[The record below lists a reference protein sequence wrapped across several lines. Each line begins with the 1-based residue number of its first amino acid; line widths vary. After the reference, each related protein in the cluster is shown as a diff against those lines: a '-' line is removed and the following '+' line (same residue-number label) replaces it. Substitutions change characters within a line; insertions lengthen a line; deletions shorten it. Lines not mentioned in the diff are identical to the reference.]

1 MSPDEMV
8 GIFCLIGGAALCVFG
23 SKYQECTLSFFGSG
37 VGAYL
42 FYLVG
47 SKIEFGFTTQIILSI
62 LVSLIF
68 SFICMKLKRLSVLL
82 IAIIHSLCITNLMA
96 PGLGEH
102 WSQFVMYACLIIL
115 PSLFLYVPDIGIVV
129 SSSFFGSWIFVA
141 GIEQFIGTG
150 FPNPMVVLFNRDWDR
165 LVVIEESAFLEC
177 LLVCS
182 IMLTSLLIQIKT
194 LVSSNEVQM
203 LDIVSLIQEKVIEK
217 VVTEK
222 DKTITPFDLET
233 DLREVLVDDEVVS
246 KVHNLIFGVSLPVIK
261 PVEQIAGDDDNNGD
275 MVTPNGDD
283 ILPQPTS
290 SDIKTYYFE
299 KLIGKSESSKPLII
313 N

>member
-82 IAIIHSLCITNLMA
+82 IAIIHSLCISNLMA

-194 LVSSNEVQM
+194 LVPSSNEVQM

-217 VVTEK
+217 VVT

-246 KVHNLIFGVSLPVIK
+246 KVHNLIFGVGLPVIK
-261 PVEQIAGDDDNNGD
+261 SVELIAGDDDNND

-283 ILPQPTS
+283 ILPPT

>member
-8 GIFCLIGGAALCVFG
+8 GIFCLVGGAALSIFG

-42 FYLVG
+42 FYLIG
-47 SKIEFGFTTQIILSI
+47 SKIEFGFTTQVILSI
-62 LVSLIF
+62 LVSLCF
-68 SFICMKLKRLSVLL
+68 SFICMKLKRLSVLI

-96 PGLGEH
+96 PGLGPH
-102 WSQFVMYACLIIL
+102 WSQFVMYGCLIVL
-115 PSLFLYVPDIGIVV
+115 PSLFLYVPDIGILV

-150 FPNPMVVLFNRDWDR
+150 FPNPMVVLFNRDWDK
-165 LVVIEESAFLEC
+165 LVNIEESAFLEC

-182 IMLTSLLIQIKT
+182 IMITSLFIQIKT
-194 LVSSNEVQM
+194 LTSSSDNQM
-203 LDIVSLIQEKVIEK
+203 IDIISLIQDKVMEKLVSNKEN
-217 VVTEK
+217 
-222 DKTITPFDLET
+222 DKAKSLTLLDLEN

-246 KVHNLIFGVSLPVIK
+246 KVHHLIYGIDTQPKSIEL
-261 PVEQIAGDDDNNGD
+261 IAGDED

-283 ILPQPTS
+283 IPPPTS
-290 SDIKTYYFE
+290 SNIKTYYFE
-299 KLIGKSESSKPLII
+299 KLIGKTESSKPLII

>member
-8 GIFCLIGGAALCVFG
+8 GIFCLVGGAVLCIFG

-42 FYLVG
+42 FYLIG
-47 SKIEFGFTTQIILSI
+47 SKIEFGFSTQIVLSVI
-62 LVSLIF
+62 VSLIF

-82 IAIIHSLCITNLMA
+82 IALIHALCITNLMA
-96 PGLGEH
+96 PGLGNH

-115 PSLFLYVPDIGIVV
+115 PSLFLYVPDIGILV
-129 SSSFFGSWIFVA
+129 SSSFFGSWIFVT

-150 FPNPMVVLFNRDWDR
+150 FPNPMVVLFHRDWDK
-165 LVVIEESAFLEC
+165 LVTIEESAFLEC

-182 IMLTSLLIQIKT
+182 IMITSLLIQIKT
-194 LVSSNEVQM
+194 ITYSSEGQM
-203 LDIVSLIQEKVIEK
+203 MELFNVIQDKVIDK
-217 VVTEK
+217 VLDYNK
-222 DKTITPFDLET
+222 DNKSMIVFCPES
-233 DLREVLVDDEVVS
+233 DLREILVCDEVVG
-246 KVHNLIFGVSLPVIK
+246 KVHNIIFGRDMPTDLKSIESV
-261 PVEQIAGDDDNNGD
+261 AGEDD

-283 ILPQPTS
+283 ILPPPTA

-299 KLIGKSESSKPLII
+299 KLIGKSESSKPLIV